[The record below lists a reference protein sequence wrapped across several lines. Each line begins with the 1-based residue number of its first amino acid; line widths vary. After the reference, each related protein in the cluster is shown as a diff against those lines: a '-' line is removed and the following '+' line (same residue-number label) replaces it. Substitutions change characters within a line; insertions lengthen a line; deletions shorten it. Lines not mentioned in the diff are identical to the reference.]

1 MNTEN
6 RDTHCPGVQSGAA
19 ELRDAAV
26 SDAARFR
33 RLAQE
38 ESSPEQIALLR
49 RMTPGQR
56 WDAAHR
62 LYWTMR
68 RHKAAFLQSQHPEW
82 PDQQVDAEVSRLLLI
97 EAMKEG

>member
-1 MNTEN
+1 VNAADRKTS
-6 RDTHCPGVQSGAA
+6 CPGGQSGAA
-19 ELRDAAV
+19 TLRDAAI

-33 RLAQE
+33 RLAQG
-38 ESSPEQIALLR
+38 ESSPEQIALLQ

-68 RHKAAFLQSQHPEW
+68 RHKAAFLQSQHPDWTEE
-82 PDQQVDAEVSRLLLI
+82 QVTNEVRRIFSHART
-97 EAMKEG
+97 

>member
-6 RDTHCPGVQSGAA
+6 SSVEYPEVQSDAA
-19 ELRDAAV
+19 ELRDV
-26 SDAARFR
+26 PLSDVAKFR

-38 ESSPEQIALLR
+38 ESSPQQIAMLR

-82 PDQQVDAEVSRLLLI
+82 TEQQVADEVRRIFSHART
-97 EAMKEG
+97 